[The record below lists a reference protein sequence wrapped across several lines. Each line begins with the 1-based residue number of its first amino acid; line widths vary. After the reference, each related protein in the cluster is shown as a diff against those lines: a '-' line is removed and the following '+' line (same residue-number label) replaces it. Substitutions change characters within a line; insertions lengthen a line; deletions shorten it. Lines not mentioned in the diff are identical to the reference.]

1 MDTQLFLK
9 LISNLLDIP
18 VFDGTDMDDTLK
30 HIEEN
35 YCINKTLQPM
45 YTADALHY
53 LIRSA
58 KPNVLY
64 EIIDYLNISISFFIF
79 DSKIFLLG
87 PYAKGEFS
95 ESAVDELLIKNK
107 LPSSMVMPLRLYCTK
122 FNIITTNQIQNT
134 ITQVL
139 SALEDTTI
147 SFDYRR
153 LSGFIADTSDINSD
167 EKILSETNYSEIYR
181 RYDSENRFLNA
192 IRLGD
197 IDNVF
202 NAFSDMTQNS
212 FTALATKEVRS
223 YYLSPASF
231 SIIIA
236 LTRKAAEQ
244 SGLSVITI
252 NNITQKYV
260 QRFSVKNNKSH
271 QNIIADYIVELVNAV
286 KEHRLSYA
294 SYSKHVVK
302 AIQYMDLHLSDPITI
317 EDIAAAANLSVSH
330 FSRIFKSEVGETAM
344 STLAKMRCK
353 KAATLL
359 KETNLPIGEISS
371 FVGYSDNNY
380 FVKVFKKTYGD
391 TPSDFR
397 KRKPKNP

>member
-1 MDTQLFLK
+1 MNTQLFLK

-18 VFDGTDMDDTLK
+18 VFDGSDMDDTLK

-35 YCINKTLQPM
+35 YCISKILQPM
-45 YTADALHY
+45 NTADALHY

-79 DSKIFLLG
+79 DNKVFLLG
-87 PYAKGEFS
+87 PYAKKEFS
-95 ESAVDELLIKNK
+95 EAAVDELLIKNK
-107 LPSSMVMPLRLYCTK
+107 LPNSMVMQLRLYCTK

-134 ITQVL
+134 VTQVL
-139 SALEDTTI
+139 SALEDVTI

-167 EKILSETNYSEIYR
+167 EKILSETNFSEIYR

-197 IDNVF
+197 INNVF
-202 NAFSDMTQNS
+202 NAFSDMAQNAFPS
-212 FTALATKEVRS
+212 FATKEVKS
-223 YYLSPASF
+223 YYFSSASF

-260 QRFSVKNNKSH
+260 QRFSVNNNKSH
-271 QNIIADYIVELVNAV
+271 QNIITDYIVELVNAV
-286 KEHRLSYA
+286 KEHRLAYA
-294 SYSKHVVK
+294 SYSKPIIK
-302 AIQYMDLHLSDPITI
+302 AIQYMDLHLSEPIGI
-317 EDIAAAANLSVSH
+317 DNIAAAANLSVSH
-330 FSRIFKSEVGETAM
+330 FSRLFKSEVNDTPINA
-344 STLAKMRCK
+344 LAKMRCK

-359 KETNLPIGEISS
+359 KETKLSIGEISS

-391 TPSDFR
+391 TPSEYR
-397 KRKPKNP
+397 QGNPTIS